1 MALATTKQEQDLIAQ
16 FNKLYITNRNPFIQ
30 MKKDGTYTTVHRN
43 LGDVDVLRH
52 IRHEQTMGVCNKGT
66 KAFDGTP
73 VSLTKFFTFDVDG
86 GDGRDKKNP
95 LTADEK
101 LTRAYDQAG
110 SIKRTLHRKY
120 GIPLK
125 DIHVSVS
132 GGKGL
137 HVDLFFSD
145 AIKYTILEEFYR
157 QVLVDCGLTEG
168 EVEFRPNG
176 SGVKLPLGKHKV
188 TNKLMVFCAYSDK
201 FAISKSSAKGGTRH
215 FKNMTMKES
224 HSYFLKIQ
232 PIDLAWF
239 TSTDKDNPGPLAIAR
254 GEAKLRKEA
263 KNKLNLTDKQ
273 EKTFDE
279 HYDKGDWAGLT
290 PDEWHE
296 QMSKVISA
304 GHMLDNSRRR
314 HQTTYFLAMTLR
326 AQGFEQEEVEEQ
338 IANVMVNTFEH
349 HRHLISEDTTL
360 EFALSEVTRLTK
372 YVFDNNKEIHFTQK
386 KVTISRAEVLKI
398 LALKKPWERQMT
410 LAFLI
415 HKKKYATTEDGSF
428 YCAYSKLAKYGC
440 DAKPSRCKAQILELA
455 ETTGFVEPVSMG
467 VKKTKW
473 VDDKCLFETN
483 VYKFQLLT
491 EAEKS
496 SEDHQL
502 TIELDINK
510 KPSFEEMV
518 VHFISQDEAK
528 ALLTKS
534 QYYNTYKELYEAIG

>member
-66 KAFDGTP
+66 KAQDGTA
-73 VSLTKFFTFDVDG
+73 VSRTKFFCFDCDG
-86 GDGRDKKNP
+86 GDSRDKKNP

-101 LTRAYDQAG
+101 LSRAYDQAG
-110 SIKRTLHRKY
+110 SIRRVLIGKY
-120 GIPLK
+120 GIPAK

-137 HVDLFFSD
+137 HVDLFLSD

-157 QVLVDCGLTEG
+157 QVIADCGLTEG

-176 SGVKLPLGKHKV
+176 TGVKLPLGKNKV
-188 TNKLMVFCAYSDK
+188 TNKLMVFCVYSDK

-215 FKNMTMKES
+215 FKNMTLKES
-224 HSYFLKIQ
+224 QKYFLKIE
-232 PIDLAWF
+232 PMDLEWF
-239 TSTDKDNPGPLAIAR
+239 TGAGGPLEIAR

-314 HQTTYFLAMTLR
+314 HHTTYFLAMTLR
-326 AQGFEQEEVEEQ
+326 SQGCEQEEVEEQ
-338 IANVMVNTFEH
+338 IANVIINTFEH

-415 HKKKYATTEDGSF
+415 HQKKYASAEDEAF
-428 YCAYSKLAKYGC
+428 YLAYSRLAKYGC
-440 DAKPSRCKAQILELA
+440 DNNRQRCKTQILELA
-455 ETTGFVEPVSMG
+455 ETTGFIEPVSMG
-467 VKKTKW
+467 VKKTVW

>member
-16 FNKLYITNRNPFIQ
+16 FNKLYIANRNPFIQ

-66 KAFDGTP
+66 KAQDGTP
-73 VSLTKFFTFDVDG
+73 VSRTKFCTFDVDG

-157 QVLVDCGLTEG
+157 QVLIDCGLTEG

-176 SGVKLPLGKHKV
+176 SGVKLPLGKHKT

-201 FAISKSSAKGGTRH
+201 FAMSKSSAKGGTRH

-224 HSYFLKIQ
+224 YSYFLKIK

-239 TSTDKDNPGPLAIAR
+239 TCTDKDNPGPLAIAR

-263 KNKLNLTDKQ
+263 KNKLNLTNKQ
-273 EKTFDE
+273 EKTFDGIL
-279 HYDKGDWAGLT
+279 DKAGDLNKT
-290 PDEWHE
+290 PEEYQKHLE
-296 QMSKVISA
+296 EVLSEKHLKPNMK
-304 GHMLDNSRRR
+304 R
-314 HQTTYFLAMTLR
+314 HQTTYFLAMLLR
-326 AQGFEQEEVEEQ
+326 SQGHEQETVEEMISTV
-338 IANVMVNTFEH
+338 IANTFDSED
-349 HRHLISEDTTL
+349 HRHLINEDTTL
-360 EFALSEVTRLTK
+360 EFALSEVTRLVK
-372 YVFDNNKEIHFTQK
+372 YVFDNNKEIHFIQK
-386 KVTISRAEVLKI
+386 KITISRAEVLKI

-415 HKKKYATTEDGSF
+415 HKKNMPRQKTASF
-428 YCAYSKLAKYGC
+428 
-440 DAKPSRCKAQILELA
+440 
-455 ETTGFVEPVSMG
+455 T
-467 VKKTKW
+467 
-473 VDDKCLFETN
+473 
-483 VYKFQLLT
+483 
-491 EAEKS
+491 
-496 SEDHQL
+496 
-502 TIELDINK
+502 
-510 KPSFEEMV
+510 
-518 VHFISQDEAK
+518 
-528 ALLTKS
+528 
-534 QYYNTYKELYEAIG
+534 